1 MPAAKSPAP
10 RAAKTVTK
18 TAAKTAA
25 KTATTST
32 AKPAATALAKAPAKP
47 AAKATPRPSAKA
59 APAPT
64 GDAASSLIDARIE
77 ELGDWR
83 GKVLAKVRALMHEA
97 LPDVVEEWK
106 WAVPV
111 WAHNGHLCTG
121 EVYKQAVKLTFPK
134 GAKVEDPAG
143 LFNASLEGNARRA
156 IDIREG
162 EAINEQALKA
172 LFRAAAALNPPKKTK
187 AVKA

>member
-10 RAAKTVTK
+10 RVAKAAT
-18 TAAKTAA
+18 
-25 KTATTST
+25 
-32 AKPAATALAKAPAKP
+32 KPATKAA
-47 AAKATPRPSAKA
+47 AKA

-83 GKVLAKVRALMHEA
+83 GQVLAKVRALMHDA
-97 LPDVVEEWK
+97 IPDVVEEWK

-111 WAHNGHLCTG
+111 WAHNGHICTG

-162 EAINEQALKA
+162 EAIDEEALKA
-172 LFRAAAALNPPKKTK
+172 LFKAAAALNPPKK
-187 AVKA
+187 VKAGKA